1 MGGSERLED
10 QKQRDE
16 ADDHA
21 EDDEEQNYAG
31 ACGWVGRDWRVVCHA
46 ELDALVTRNVSRVD

>member
-1 MGGSERLED
+1 MGGLERLEN

-21 EDDEEQNYAG
+21 DDDEEQDYAG
-31 ACGWVGRDWRVVCHA
+31 ADGWIGRDWRVVCHLG
-46 ELDALVTRNVSRVD
+46 LDAFSD